1 MTEMQT
7 EVEVAAE
14 RIAERGRAA
23 LVERLRGAYRAA
35 ATTHADLV
43 TIDADRLEAMVQ
55 DAAGRA
61 DGLQWRRALAEVA
74 AGEFGVS
81 VGEALSHPAVA
92 EAQRM
97 VGAPSYEESL
107 AELIAR
113 PVPPVAPAGA
123 GRSDPQLS
131 TRAPAPQRAPEEQ
144 LERVTADDVVVEL
157 MPEPELVDYETELYD
172 VVASFAEEE
181 EEPVDAVPAPPS
193 GSTPPAATIPHA
205 GPAPSPTPPV
215 PSRPPAAVTPPPSA
229 PLPPPAPA
237 SPVAPAPW
245 EKLGEALH
253 EMPGGALVPV
263 SSEPDELV
271 FPAVHEGGV
280 ANLPKRHEGLGVCV
294 SSAGVDI
301 LEGEHEILGRLLWDE
316 IETLQVVSL
325 RPKRRN
331 PEPRARLI
339 IRTPQGDASFGVPGI
354 TGDELRDRIEPL
366 LARYG
371 QN

>member
-1 MTEMQT
+1 MTDMMQT
-7 EVEVAAE
+7 DVEVTAE

-35 ATTHADLV
+35 AAAHADLV
-43 TIDADRLEAMVQ
+43 TIDDARLETMVQ

-74 AGEFGVS
+74 ASELGMTVS
-81 VGEALSHPAVA
+81 DALTHPAVT
-92 EAQRM
+92 EAQRLA
-97 VGAPSYEESL
+97 GAPSYEQSL

-113 PVPPVAPAGA
+113 PVPPAAQAASARPNPPLAPGFPLEPAGQPAGA
-123 GRSDPQLS
+123 G
-131 TRAPAPQRAPEEQ
+131 
-144 LERVTADDVVVEL
+144 ADDVVVEV
-157 MPEPELVDYETELYD
+157 MAGPESLERETELYD
-172 VVASFAEEE
+172 VVASFTEEE
-181 EEPVDAVPAPPS
+181 DEQ
-193 GSTPPAATIPHA
+193 
-205 GPAPSPTPPV
+205 
-215 PSRPPAAVTPPPSA
+215 
-229 PLPPPAPA
+229 PAPA
-237 SPVAPAPW
+237 PHAPAPYTPAPYAPAASAPVPVAPAPW
-245 EKLGEALH
+245 EKLGEALG
-253 EMPGGALVPV
+253 ERPGGALVPV

-280 ANLPKRHEGLGVCV
+280 ANLPKRHEGLGVCL

-371 QN
+371 QSRELTR

>member
-1 MTEMQT
+1 MTDMQT

-23 LVERLRGAYRAA
+23 LLERLRGAYRAA

-81 VGEALSHPAVA
+81 VGEALTHPAVA

-97 VGAPSYEESL
+97 VGAPSYEQSL

-123 GRSDPQLS
+123 GRPEPHLA
-131 TRAPAPQRAPEEQ
+131 APAPTPQRAPEDQ
-144 LERVTADDVVVEL
+144 LERVAAEDVVLEL
-157 MPEPELVDYETELYD
+157 MPEPEPVEYETELYD
-172 VVASFAEEE
+172 VVASFTEEE
-181 EEPVDAVPAPPS
+181 DDEQLDAIPESPS
-193 GSTPPAATIPHA
+193 GSTPPAAVTQM
-205 GPAPSPTPPV
+205 PSV
-215 PSRPPAAVTPPPSA
+215 SA
-229 PLPPPAPA
+229 P
-237 SPVAPAPW
+237 PVAPAPW

-253 EMPGGALVPV
+253 EAPAGALVPV

-280 ANLPKRHEGLGVCV
+280 ANLPKRHEGLGVCI

-316 IETLQVVSL
+316 IETLQVVNL
-325 RPKRRN
+325 RPKRRS